1 MVVASVLLGA
11 AVVRH
16 FAVVNPSAARRAA
29 LENTVVRLRECSR
42 RKGPGSSSS
51 VSEGR
56 TSSTVCSSSVAAEQ
70 IAAAIDAM
78 GRTNVKHQVEV
89 CTAPV
94 SQHGLHGTTEEF
106 GSNIDLQNNEERD
119 KPASCQPA
127 ILLDQDANDGSRLMF
142 LGSGQSPE
150 MVQNLELSNP
160 FAPSV
165 DQQVFDLN
173 LALVFQ
179 ERMNDSLFSSML
191 QHRSPEFVARGGEQE
206 LTTLLQDKGLD
217 PNFAVMLKEK
227 GLDPTILALLQR
239 SSLDAGRERADT
251 NGEIATGGN
260 QSQILVLEE
269 PISLSEELRRHQWSK
284 WVQQMHWFIQ
294 LFAGTP
300 ERVWILFSVIF
311 VVESVFV
318 AVFRPSTVTVINATH
333 EQVSFPC
340 NFWSSCDRGE
350 RTTSLD
356 LPELSDMRHAYLRQK
371 WNRHGTKEVV
381 VVAHHLIF
389 FSVGCSTHGLT
400 YHVECQALLWSFPF
414 ACSLNL
420 GLQHYYFPQFWALF
434 WPSCVHWEQRKW
446 CSQRECARYNFC

>member
-29 LENTVVRLRECSR
+29 LEHTVVRLRECSR
-42 RKGPGSSSS
+42 RKGPGSCSS

-56 TSSTVCSSSVAAEQ
+56 TSSTVCSSSFAAEQ

-78 GRTNVKHQVEV
+78 GRTNVRHQVEV
-89 CTAPV
+89 CTTPV
-94 SQHGLHGTTEEF
+94 SQHGVHSTTEEF
-106 GSNIDLQNNEERD
+106 GSNKDLQNNEERD
-119 KPASCQPA
+119 KPASCQPT
-127 ILLDQDANDGSRLMF
+127 ILLDQDANDGNRLMF

-150 MVQNLELSNP
+150 MVQNLDLSNP

-173 LALVFQ
+173 LALVLQ
-179 ERMNDSLFSSML
+179 GRMNDPLFSSML
-191 QHRSPEFVARGGEQE
+191 RHRSPEFVARGGEQE

-260 QSQILVLEE
+260 QSQILDE
-269 PISLSEELRRHQWSK
+269 PISLSEELRRHQWSMC
-284 WVQQMHWFIQ
+284 VQQMHWFIQ

-340 NFWSSCDRGE
+340 NFWSSRDRGE
-350 RTTSLD
+350 RTTSL
-356 LPELSDMRHAYLRQK
+356 S
-371 WNRHGTKEVV
+371 
-381 VVAHHLIF
+381 
-389 FSVGCSTHGLT
+389 
-400 YHVECQALLWSFPF
+400 
-414 ACSLNL
+414 
-420 GLQHYYFPQFWALF
+420 
-434 WPSCVHWEQRKW
+434 
-446 CSQRECARYNFC
+446 

>member
-1 MVVASVLLGA
+1 
-11 AVVRH
+11 
-16 FAVVNPSAARRAA
+16 
-29 LENTVVRLRECSR
+29 
-42 RKGPGSSSS
+42 
-51 VSEGR
+51 
-56 TSSTVCSSSVAAEQ
+56 
-70 IAAAIDAM
+70 
-78 GRTNVKHQVEV
+78 
-89 CTAPV
+89 
-94 SQHGLHGTTEEF
+94 
-106 GSNIDLQNNEERD
+106 
-119 KPASCQPA
+119 
-127 ILLDQDANDGSRLMF
+127 
-142 LGSGQSPE
+142 
-150 MVQNLELSNP
+150 
-160 FAPSV
+160 
-165 DQQVFDLN
+165 
-173 LALVFQ
+173 
-179 ERMNDSLFSSML
+179 MNDPLFSSML
-191 QHRSPEFVARGGEQE
+191 QHQSPEFVARGGEQE

-260 QSQILVLEE
+260 QSQIVVLEE

-294 LFAGTP
+294 LIAGTP
-300 ERVWILFSVIF
+300 ERVWILFSVVF

-340 NFWSSCDRGE
+340 NFWSSCDRSE

-356 LPELSDMRHAYLRQK
+356 LPELSDIRHAYLRQK

-400 YHVECQALLWSFPF
+400 YHVECQALLWSFPLH
-414 ACSLNL
+414 A
-420 GLQHYYFPQFWALF
+420 
-434 WPSCVHWEQRKW
+434 V
-446 CSQRECARYNFC
+446 